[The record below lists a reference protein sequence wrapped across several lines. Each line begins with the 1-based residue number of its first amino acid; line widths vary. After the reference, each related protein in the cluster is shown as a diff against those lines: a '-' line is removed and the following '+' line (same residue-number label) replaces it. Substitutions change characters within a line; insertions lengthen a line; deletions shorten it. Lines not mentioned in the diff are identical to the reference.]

1 MNPFPPAYAQ
11 LPAHRPLG
19 AVTLTSNLQSAAKS
33 LQLRLASGCLATPFD
48 ECSSFQQAYNDA
60 GGAISLDGLY
70 GPETAAALQSVL
82 TTIDGSSAPAACVA
96 GTAGSIVP
104 ALSPTVPAASSG
116 ITALLAPGA
125 TINLP
130 FIGATPT
137 RTLLVGAAGLLA
149 AWLVGS
155 ALWKTYQEGGLG
167 LKSHAP
173 AHARHSQMPTRRHAR
188 RKNPA
193 RRRRVREKARERVKS
208 QGRDDRT
215 GRFQKGFKR
224 AE

>member
-1 MNPFPPAYAQ
+1 MNPFPPAYPQ

-19 AVTLTSNLQSAAKS
+19 AVTLTSNLQSAAKN
-33 LQLRLASGCLATPFD
+33 LQLKLASGCLATPFD
-48 ECSSFQQAYNDA
+48 ECSGFQQAYNDA

-70 GPETAAALQSVL
+70 GPETKAALQSVL
-82 TTIDGSSAPAACVA
+82 TTIDGSAAPAACVA
-96 GTAGSIVP
+96 GNAGSTVP
-104 ALSPTVPAASSG
+104 ALSPTIPSNGATTS
-116 ITALLAPGA
+116 LLAPGA
-125 TINLP
+125 TVNLP

-155 ALWKTYQEGGLG
+155 AIWRTYQEGGLG
-167 LKSHAP
+167 LGRQP

-208 QGRDDRT
+208 QGRDERT
-215 GRFQKGFKR
+215 GRFKKGFKR